1 MQTTHANIH
10 PTAIIEDGAQIG
22 QNVIIGPYCTVG
34 NRVVLKNN
42 VTLKSHVCVAG
53 DTVIGEG
60 TQVYPFASLGQAP
73 QDLKFGGEHSRTRI
87 GKNCTIREYV
97 TIQAGTVGDRME
109 TTVHDNVLAMV
120 GTHIAHDC
128 VVGNHV
134 VLANYVNLA
143 GHVHVGNH
151 TVIGGM
157 SAIQQFVRI
166 GEHAMIGGMSGVDK
180 NVIPYGLVMGERA
193 HLNGLNLIG
202 IRRLGVPTAKTRVL
216 MKAYDAL
223 FKNKTQNFKSNIEN
237 LQDSADDNELIV
249 KLKKFLSLETSRPYC
264 TPK

>member
-1 MQTTHANIH
+1 MRIQNATIH
-10 PTAIIEDGAQIG
+10 PTAIIEDGAKIG
-22 QNVIIGPYCTVG
+22 AGSMIGPYCTISSK
-34 NRVVLKNN
+34 VVLKDN
-42 VTLKSHVCVAG
+42 VILKSHVCVAG
-53 DTVIGEG
+53 DTVIDEG
-60 TQVYPFASLGQAP
+60 TKIYPFASIGQSP
-73 QDLKFGGEHSRTRI
+73 QDLKFAGEDSRTRI

-97 TIQAGTVGDRME
+97 TIQAGTEGDRME
-109 TTVHDNVLAMV
+109 TTVGNNVLAMV

-128 VVGNHV
+128 VVGDHV

-143 GHVHVGNH
+143 GHVHVGKR

-157 SAIQQFVRI
+157 SAVQQFVRI

-202 IRRLGVPTAKTRVL
+202 MRRLGIPTAKTRGL
-216 MKAYDAL
+216 MKAYDSL
-223 FKNKTQNFKSNIEN
+223 FKNKEKNFQNNIQT
-237 LQDSADDNELIV
+237 LLDSEDDNELITT
-249 KLKKFLSLETSRPYC
+249 LKNFLSLESSRPYC

>member
-1 MQTTHANIH
+1 MQTTYSNIH

-22 QNVIIGPYCTVG
+22 KGVTIGPYCTIG
-34 NRVVLKNN
+34 NRVVLKDN
-42 VTLKSHVCVAG
+42 VVLKSHVCVAG
-53 DTVIGEG
+53 DTIIDKG
-60 TQVYPFASLGQAP
+60 TEVYPFASLGQAP

-97 TIQAGTVGDRME
+97 TIQAGTEGDRME
-109 TTVHDNVLAMV
+109 TTVGDNILAMV

-128 VVGNHV
+128 VVGDHV

-180 NVIPYGLVMGERA
+180 DVIPYGLVMGERA

-202 IRRLGVPTAKTRVL
+202 IRRLGIPTEKTRTL

-223 FKNKTQNFKSNIEN
+223 FKNKTQNFKSNIQA
-237 LQDSADDNELIV
+237 LQDNAEDNELIV
-249 KLKKFLSLETSRPYC
+249 NLKKFLSLETSRPYC